1 MYFFRNMLNNKM
13 DLKSYNYHNFE
24 VVMTKTDISG
34 QTTLIWYENV
44 CVSIDVRGPSIGNI
58 NEVCCLCS

>member
-24 VVMTKTDISG
+24 VVMTVTDISG
-34 QTTLIWYENV
+34 QTALI
-44 CVSIDVRGPSIGNI
+44 
-58 NEVCCLCS
+58 